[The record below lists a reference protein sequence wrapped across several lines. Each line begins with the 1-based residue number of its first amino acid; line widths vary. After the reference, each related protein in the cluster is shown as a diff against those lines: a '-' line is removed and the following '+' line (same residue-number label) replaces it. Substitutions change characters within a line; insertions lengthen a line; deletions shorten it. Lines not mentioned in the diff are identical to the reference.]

1 MEEKKEIHDKPF
13 NSYQYEWINGHLVK
27 KEEFQEN
34 IKEINEKICVINEIS
49 TENTKN
55 LKMLLSGL
63 KWVGGTAGVLV
74 ISQMFDF
81 FINLAK

>member
-13 NSYQYEWINGHLVK
+13 SSYQYEWINGHLVK

-63 KWVGGTAGVLV
+63 KWLGGIAGALI
-74 ISQMFDF
+74 ISQIFDF